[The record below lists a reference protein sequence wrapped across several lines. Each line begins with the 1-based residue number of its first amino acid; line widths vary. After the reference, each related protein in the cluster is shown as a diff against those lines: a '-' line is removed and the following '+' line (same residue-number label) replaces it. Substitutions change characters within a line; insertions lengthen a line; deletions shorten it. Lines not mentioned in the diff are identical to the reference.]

1 MGQAVRF
8 IDAQAPTP
16 ASLIHCRW
24 EHMLQV
30 KDFMKTSDE
39 RFKKISPD
47 EINFI
52 EVLSLVFALNKTP
65 PCPPEVKSPYDTLF
79 EI

>member
-1 MGQAVRF
+1 
-8 IDAQAPTP
+8 
-16 ASLIHCRW
+16 
-24 EHMLQV
+24 MLQE

-39 RFKKISPD
+39 RFKKILPD

-65 PCPPEVKSPYDTLF
+65 PYPPEVKSPYDTLF